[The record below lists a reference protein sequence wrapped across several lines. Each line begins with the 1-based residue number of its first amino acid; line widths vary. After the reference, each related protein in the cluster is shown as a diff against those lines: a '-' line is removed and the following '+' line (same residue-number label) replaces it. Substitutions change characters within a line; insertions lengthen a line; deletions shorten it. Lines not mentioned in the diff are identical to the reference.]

1 MAGGDPEFRIRR
13 SRKGAQKG
21 GCDNGG
27 RVYDR
32 DQGQIGSTIRTSI
45 VVTIES
51 GRVPPF
57 RPSAGRAQ

>member
-1 MAGGDPEFRIRR
+1 MAGRDAQSRIRR

-51 GRVPPF
+51 GRIPSF
-57 RPSAGRAQ
+57 RPSQVE